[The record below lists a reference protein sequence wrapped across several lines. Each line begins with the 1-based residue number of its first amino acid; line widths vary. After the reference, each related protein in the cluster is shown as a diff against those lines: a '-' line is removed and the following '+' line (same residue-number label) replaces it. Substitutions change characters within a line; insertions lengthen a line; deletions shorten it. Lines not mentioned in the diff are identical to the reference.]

1 MLNCYKN
8 LKKMENTPCGKR
20 FLVLF
25 YGRQKEKRIKNRKNQ
40 MIRKKAEII
49 HPGQNKTDE
58 MEKFKELKKL

>member
-1 MLNCYKN
+1 
-8 LKKMENTPCGKR
+8 
-20 FLVLF
+20 
-25 YGRQKEKRIKNRKNQ
+25 